1 MKFSIA
7 NMTLIE
13 ASTVIQQREITAEQ
27 LVDACFARI
36 ERDEPA
42 VNAFIWRDREAALS
56 AARELDRLGAEKKDL
71 PPLHGIPV
79 AHKDMF
85 ANRGQRATCGSKIRA
100 RHRPAGQAT
109 AVARLETAGA
119 ITIGGLNMAEFA
131 QGPTG
136 HNPHFG
142 DCRNP
147 WDGSHITGGSSSG
160 SGAAVASRMVFGSL
174 GSDTG
179 GSIRIPAACCGVTGI
194 KPTWSRVSRHGAM
207 PLSFSMD
214 CIGPLA
220 RSAEDCAVLLQ
231 AIAGADPADTTS
243 SQRPVPNYLAALNG
257 DLRTMQIGIPRNG
270 FVTDV
275 DHEVQLAFDKAL
287 DVLVARGAAVRFID
301 LPAMDTL
308 AACSSVVSRVELA
321 ACHAQWMR
329 SRATDYAQSVSS
341 RIYPNYAIPG
351 ALYIEALRRRASVLS
366 EFAAGIFDKV
376 DLIATPTI
384 AQKIPT
390 RAETD
395 IESGAD
401 GVVQRFLSP
410 SRNTRQFSYL
420 GLPAISVP
428 CGFDSRGLPIG
439 LQLAGRPFAE
449 ARLLRA
455 GDAFQRDTD
464 WHQHHPTP
472 QLNAK
477 GA

>member
-1 MKFSIA
+1 MKSSIA
-7 NMTLIE
+7 DMTLAQ
-13 ASTVIQQREITAEQ
+13 ASAAIQQRQLGAEQ
-27 LVDACFARI
+27 LVEACFARI
-36 ERDEPA
+36 ERDEPV
-42 VNAFIWRDREAALS
+42 VNAFIWNDREASLS
-56 AARELDRLGAEKKDL
+56 AAHKLDKAAAAKKHL
-71 PPLHGIPV
+71 PPLHGIPL

-85 ANRGQRATCGSKIRA
+85 ANHGRLASCGSKIREN
-100 RHRPAGQAT
+100 HRPKGQAT
-109 AVARLETAGA
+109 TVGRLEAAGA

-147 WDGSHITGGSSSG
+147 WDGSYIAGGSSSG
-160 SGAAVASRMVFGSL
+160 SGAAVAAGMVFGSI

-220 RSAEDCAVLLQ
+220 RSAEDCAILLQ
-231 AIAGADPADTTS
+231 AIAGADPADATS
-243 SQRPVPNYLAALNG
+243 SQRPVPDYQAALNG
-257 DLRTMQIGIPRNG
+257 DVRTLQIGVPRNG
-270 FVTDV
+270 FVADV
-275 DHEVQLAFDKAL
+275 DHEVQLAFEQAL
-287 DVLVARGAAVRFID
+287 DVLVARGATIRFID
-301 LPAMDTL
+301 LPAMDML
-308 AACSSVVSRVELA
+308 NACSSVVSRVELA

-329 SRATDYAQSVSS
+329 SRAGDYARSVSS

-351 ALYIEALRRRASVLS
+351 ALYIEALRRRAFVLS
-366 EFAAGIFDKV
+366 EFARAVFDKV

-395 IESGAD
+395 IESGAE

-410 SRNTRQFSYL
+410 SQNTRQFSYL
-420 GLPAISVP
+420 GLPAISLP

-449 ARLLRA
+449 ARLLRV

-464 WHQHHPTP
+464 WHLQRPTP
-472 QLNAK
+472 QFHTK